1 MFCFIA
7 TLQTLNETEEHLST
21 FIKNLFLHKNTAL
34 YNKTLTAAQLLLKIP
49 P

>member
-21 FIKNLFLHKNTAL
+21 FIKNLFFHKNTAL
-34 YNKTLTAAQLLLKIP
+34 YNKTPTLLKIP